1 MPKRNGGIFFKC
13 EKSIKKVIEKMNK
26 DDRIILK
33 DIDENC
39 CIIARS
45 KIQSV
50 LEKIELLQNQFLVEP
65 TDLEINKNK

>member
-13 EKSIKKVIEKMNK
+13 EKSIKKFIDKMNK
-26 DDRIILK
+26 DEHIILK

-39 CIIARS
+39 CIISRS

-65 TDLEINKNK
+65 TDLEINKK